1 MDVSIKGSLPDE
13 TTSLPDSSQLLKVPR
28 IKLKISSPESREW
41 SPYSLEEDEGKPK
54 HKKHKIDKQQKKKHK
69 RKKHKHKD
77 N

>member
-1 MDVSIKGSLPDE
+1 MDVSAKGSLPDE

-41 SPYSLEEDEGKPK
+41 SPYSLEDEGKPK